1 MRHKVRRENAMFA
14 CEKFAKVDI
23 RTDIHAID
31 NEDRRVLPLLIRAAA
46 CLNPI
51 YLRQVSSLNPQ
62 FKQEIE
68 DTHSQRLI
76 DSFNIMAGPWDRFEG
91 DKPFYG
97 TIEKPL
103 GAGFYPSDMTRD
115 QFEAWCASH
124 PDDEAKLRSFT
135 TVIRRQANGDLVAV
149 PYSEAYALELKKAAD
164 LLHEA
169 ARETRNPSLSN
180 YLMLRAKALLSND
193 YAASEAAWIGLD
205 SNIEFVFGPYET
217 YEDQLF
223 GYKATYESFVAYK
236 IAEES
241 ARLRHIADLAEAMQ
255 LALPM
260 SDEMRKT
267 RTPQVPSPFV
277 VADLLS
283 TAGEARFGIQT
294 LAFVLPNDP
303 EVIGQY
309 GTKKVMLR
317 NIQHAKFDAILRPIA
332 ARFLSHKAM
341 SKIGF
346 DAFFRHTILH
356 ETGHSLGVKAVAH
369 TGDSIIQALADVYAP
384 IEECKADT
392 ISTFLS
398 FWFAERGELTRE
410 ALDETCATLLA
421 GFFRSLRFG
430 LTQAHARANAIQLNY
445 YMAHGAVTI
454 DGAVLFDYDIDA
466 IGSTAK
472 KLIAEVLDI
481 QYEGSRQRANDFLA
495 QYAILSPDISS
506 RLEALNDIPIDIACQ
521 YEAERDGFFDAS

>member
-1 MRHKVRRENAMFA
+1 MYA
-14 CEKFAKVDI
+14 CEKFAKVEI

-31 NEDRRVLPLLIRAAA
+31 NDDRRVLPLLIRAAA

-103 GAGFYPSDMTRD
+103 GAGFYPSDMTRE
-115 QFEAWCASH
+115 QFEAWCAEH
-124 PDDEAKLRSFT
+124 PEDEAAMRSFT
-135 TVIRRQANGDLVAV
+135 TVVRRRGNGDLVAV

-169 ARETRNPSLSN
+169 AREAKNPSLSK
-180 YLMLRAKALLSND
+180 YLSLRAAALLSND
-193 YAASEAAWIGLD
+193 YAASEAAWIELD
-205 SNIEFVFGPYET
+205 SNIELVFGPYET
-217 YEDQLF
+217 YEDRLF

-236 IAEES
+236 IPEET
-241 ARLRHIADLAEAMQ
+241 ARLRHIASLSEEMQ
-255 LALPM
+255 AALPM
-260 SDEMRKT
+260 DGEMRAT
-267 RTPQVPSPFV
+267 YTPQEASPFV

-303 EVIGQY
+303 EIIRQY

-317 NIQHAKFDAILRPIA
+317 NVQHAKFNAILRPIA
-332 ARFLSHKAM
+332 SRFLSRRAM
-341 SKIGF
+341 GAIGF

-356 ETGHSLGVKAVAH
+356 ETGHSLGVKSVAH
-369 TGDSIIQALADVYAP
+369 SGESVIHALADAYAAV
-384 IEECKADT
+384 EECKADAAA
-392 ISTFLS
+392 TFLA
-398 FWFAERGELTRE
+398 FWFAERGELTRDE
-410 ALDETCATLLA
+410 LEETCATLLA
-421 GFFRSLRFG
+421 GVFRALRFG

-445 YMAHGAVTI
+445 YMAHGAI
-454 DGAVLFDYDIDA
+454 SCDGAGAFDYDVDGIA
-466 IGSTAK
+466 AAAK
-472 KLIAEVLDI
+472 SLVAEILAI
-481 QYEGSRQRANDFLA
+481 QYAGSRDRANAFLER
-495 QYAILSPDISS
+495 YAELSPEISS
-506 RLEALNDIPIDIACQ
+506 RLEALTDIPIDIVCQ
-521 YEAERDGFFDAS
+521 YEAERDGFFDA